1 MNGESFPYNKENFE
15 DEDNKKIAEMLEWT
29 YCQLSQEI
37 MSNDKTLNSHE
48 SRISELEDEILTN
61 QTRNSY
67 YRSIRNYIIEIG
79 IALGT
84 VGLLVVGVIKLLM

>member
-1 MNGESFPYNKENFE
+1 MNGESFPYNKENFD

-29 YCQLSQEI
+29 YCQLSKEI
-37 MSNDKTLNSHE
+37 MTNDEKLNSHE

-67 YRSIRNYIIEIG
+67 YRTIRNYMVEIG
-79 IALGT
+79 GVMIAI
-84 VGLLVVGVIKLLM
+84 GLLLVAIIKLLL